1 MSQGPSFPRVAAE
14 AMARRGLGL
23 RELARRA
30 GVDPSLLSKILAG
43 KRPPPAGEETL
54 ARLAD
59 ALDVE
64 RVALIV
70 SAGRIPSTWSALWR
84 DPALVRAVDRLA
96 GGGVAA
102 PDVAPS
108 PAAPRARAPRPARAP
123 SPPVSTSRGL
133 AEELL

>member
-1 MSQGPSFPRVAAE
+1 MSAGPSFPRVAAE

-30 GVDPSLLSKILAG
+30 GVDASLLSKILAG
-43 KRPPPAGEETL
+43 KRPPPADEDTL

-70 SAGRIPSTWSALWR
+70 SAGLIPSAWSALCR

-96 GGGVAA
+96 GGGAA
-102 PDVAPS
+102 PDELPSPVAPRARVPRTVRAPS
-108 PAAPRARAPRPARAP
+108 PAASIP
-123 SPPVSTSRGL
+123 RGL